1 MEEINL
7 AFKLVIS
14 EGAKSHQVEVDAAQS
29 KKLNGLTI
37 GDEID
42 ASLVGL
48 DGYKLK
54 ITGGS
59 DKNGFPMKKDVSGQ
73 RKIRS
78 LLSGGL
84 GFEPIRDG
92 QRRRKTIR
100 GNTVSDNI
108 VQINTIVTEKGSKS
122 IDELLSAE
130 EAE

>member
-1 MEEINL
+1 M

-14 EGAKSHQVEVDAAQS
+14 EGEKSHQVEVDAAQS
-29 KKLNGLTI
+29 KKLTGLKI

-48 DGYKLK
+48 NGYKLK

-59 DKNGFPMKKDVSGQ
+59 DKNGFPMKKDVDGP
-73 RKIRS
+73 RRIKS

-84 GFEPIRDG
+84 GFEPKRDG
-92 QRRRKTIR
+92 QRRRKTVR
-100 GNTVSDNI
+100 GNTVSDDI

-122 IDELLSAE
+122 IDELLGAE
-130 EAE
+130 EAEE

>member
-1 MEEINL
+1 M

-14 EGAKSHQVEVDAAQS
+14 EGEKSHQVEVDQAQT
-29 KKLNGLTI
+29 KQLVGLKI

-48 DGYKLK
+48 SGYKLK

-59 DKNGFPMKKDVSGQ
+59 DKNGFPMKKDVDGP
-73 RKIRS
+73 RRIRS

-84 GFEPIRDG
+84 GFKPKSDG
-92 QRRRKTIR
+92 QRRRKTVR
-100 GNTVSDNI
+100 GNTISDDI

-122 IDELLSAE
+122 IDELLGAGEAE
-130 EAE
+130 E